1 RKCVHTRP
9 DLRKHVPATVGTD
22 VPAHCAQDP
31 PHTVDN
37 VLRPARI
44 PTRWASE
51 PPTGPDAHQAGLR
64 PVGPQ
69 ISWDVLTRVMIT
81 TTASTTAQVP
91 YWISVRF

>member
-1 RKCVHTRP
+1 MF
-9 DLRKHVPATVGTD
+9 
-22 VPAHCAQDP
+22 
-31 PHTVDN
+31 PHTVHKIRHTLWTTSSDR
-37 VLRPARI
+37 LGSRPGG
-44 PTRWASE
+44 
-51 PPTGPDAHQAGLR
+51 PPTGPDSAQAGLR